1 MAAERALAQAHTAV
15 ESAERAADAA
25 RDASAL
31 QCPQPAADGVP
42 VAADDAQGVA
52 ASDAQVCGECAAA
65 LEASQQLLDVAQQAT
80 SAAAVASD
88 EVSALRGQV
97 HSLAVRADSV
107 HEQAVAALASATTS
121 SSDAYRLASELQ
133 AARKAATE
141 VNATAHAVHE
151 AMQASLDSCTTA
163 AQSTTG
169 HGDSAALATK
179 ETVERIVQAVVADP
193 VLKPDFALASAGAS
207 VIDECV
213 CMNGAVDMLLAITA
227 ADMVLG
233 YPQVDVKHILA
244 AL

>member
-1 MAAERALAQAHTAV
+1 M
-15 ESAERAADAA
+15 
-25 RDASAL
+25 
-31 QCPQPAADGVP
+31 P

-97 HSLAVRADSV
+97 DSLAVRADSV